1 LVTREEIEK
10 VAKLMRIELD
20 DHTVHIDR
28 VQKMIAYFDV
38 LDKAGIESED
48 FDVQEK
54 SINELREDKHIPY
67 DGKLIEKLKNFKG
80 TYVRAPKMI

>member
-1 LVTREEIEK
+1 MVTREEIEK

-28 VQKMIAYFDV
+28 VQKMIEYFDV
-38 LDKAGIESED
+38 LDKAGIESEE

-54 SINELREDKHIPY
+54 LITELREDVHVPF
-67 DGKLIEKLKNFKG
+67 DEKLIEQLKSFKG
-80 TYVRAPKMI
+80 TYVRAPKMV

>member
-38 LDKAGIESED
+38 LDTAGIESED

-54 SINELREDKHIPY
+54 SINELREDKYIPY
-67 DGKLIEKLKNFKG
+67 DDKLIEKLKNFKG